1 MLKQLI
7 GNTPLVRLKRIEEYF
22 NLNVELY
29 GKLESVNLT
38 GSIKDRPAYQIL
50 TKAHLKENSI
60 IVEASSGNMGISL
73 AAIGSYLGY
82 RVIITMPENMSKER
96 IELMKLY
103 GAEVLLTKKS
113 LGMKGAIEEALC
125 FKKRYQNVFL
135 PNQFEN
141 PENWLAHYET
151 TGPEIGIALPE
162 LDILVAGI
170 GTGGTITGVGKYLKE
185 KNSAI
190 RIIGVEPASSPV
202 LTEHRAGAHGIQG
215 IGAGFVPKI
224 LCKDWIDEVL
234 TCRDEEAFEGAN
246 ILLKIEKLWVG
257 ISSGAALAAALRVA
271 KRAENKGKKIAFI
284 MPDHGSRNL
293 SLQSFS

>member
-50 TKAHLKENSI
+50 TKAHLKENSV

-73 AAIGSYLGY
+73 AAIGSYLGN

-103 GAEVLLTKKS
+103 GAEVFLTKKS
-113 LGMKGAIEEALC
+113 LGMKGAIEQTQC
-125 FKKRYQNVFL
+125 FKKKYQNVFL

-141 PENWLAHYET
+141 ADNWLAHYET
-151 TGPEIGIALPE
+151 TGPEIDLTLPK

-185 KNSAI
+185 KNSSI
-190 RIIGVEPASSPV
+190 QIIGVEPASSPV
-202 LTEHRAGAHGIQG
+202 LTEHRAGTHAIQG

-224 LCKDWIDEVL
+224 LGKDWIDEVL
-234 TCRDEEAFEGAN
+234 TCRDEEAFEGAK

-257 ISSGAALAAALRVA
+257 ISSGAALVVALRVA
-271 KRAENKGKKIAFI
+271 KREENKGKKIVFI
-284 MPDHGSRNL
+284 MPDHGSRYS
-293 SLQSFS
+293 SLPLFS